1 MDQAFRKLEASARQ
15 TLASI
20 NDRAGLESWRQRWL
34 GRKGELTKLLN
45 QLSRLPA
52 SERPRLGQLAN
63 GIKNHLHD
71 LASQRA
77 QGLNRPMERVASL
90 SATLPGRRPRSG
102 HLHPLTLI
110 TRRLV
115 EIFRSM
121 GFETVTGP
129 EVESAELN
137 FDQLNIPPDHPARDL
152 CDTFYIKS
160 AKPLVLRTHTSPVQL
175 RALQTRRPPVRLI
188 APGRVFR
195 HEATDASHE
204 ATLTQLEGLVID
216 EDVRLTD
223 LFGTVNDFLSALFE
237 RPITTKHR
245 PSFFPFVEPGGEI
258 VMGCTICG
266 GRGCS
271 VCGLTGF
278 LEMGGQG
285 MVHPTVLK
293 NMGLDS
299 RKYSGFAFGF
309 GIERLMMLYYR
320 IPDIRLTLSG
330 DLRFSQQF

>member
-1 MDQAFRKLEASARQ
+1 MDQTIRQLEASARQ
-15 TLASI
+15 ALETIKDA
-20 NDRAGLESWRQRWL
+20 AGLDAWRQRWL

-45 QLSRLPA
+45 QLGRLPA
-52 SERPRLGQLAN
+52 SERPRLGQLVNSAKSHLLVLAN
-63 GIKNHLHD
+63 ERTRIV
-71 LASQRA
+71 
-77 QGLNRPMERVASL
+77 NRPTEKTSNL
-90 SATLPGRRPRSG
+90 SATLPGRPVQAGRY
-102 HLHPLTLI
+102 HPLTLI
-110 TRRLV
+110 TRRIV

-129 EVESAELN
+129 EVESADLN

-152 CDTFYIKS
+152 WDTFYVKS
-160 AKPLVLRTHTSPVQL
+160 AQPLVLRTHTSPVQL
-175 RALQTRRPPVRLI
+175 RAMQTRRPPVRLI
-188 APGRVFR
+188 AVGRVYR

-204 ATLTQLEGLVID
+204 STLTQLEGLVID
-216 EDVRLTD
+216 EGIRLTD

-258 VMGCTICG
+258 IMQCTICG

-285 MVHPTVLK
+285 LVHPTVLK
-293 NMGLDS
+293 NMRLDPK
-299 RKYSGFAFGF
+299 KYSGFAFGF
-309 GIERLMMLYYR
+309 GLERLMMLYYR
-320 IPDIRLTLSG
+320 MPDIRLSLGG
-330 DLRFSQQF
+330 DLRFLEQF